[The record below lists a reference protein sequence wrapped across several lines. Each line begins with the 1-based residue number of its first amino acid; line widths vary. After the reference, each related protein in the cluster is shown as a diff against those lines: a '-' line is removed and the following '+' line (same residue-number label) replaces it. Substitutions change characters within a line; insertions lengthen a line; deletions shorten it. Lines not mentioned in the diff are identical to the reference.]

1 MTEKYSAQPSVCVCP
16 SRNQLESEEIVA
28 DLVHCFLLPEVQKNT
43 VRDKSE
49 SSPSFRLL
57 LSAGGGLRPLR
68 FRAGQGWGVF
78 SLVVSLCAW
87 FVKEWTCVCVLV
99 KGMCVCVCACV
110 RLHVHAQAC
119 ACCLMMRSLF
129 EEKGSDVVGCVF

>member
-87 FVKEWTCVCVLV
+87 FVKELTCVCVLV
-99 KGMCVCVCACV
+99 KGMCVCV
-110 RLHVHAQAC
+110 
-119 ACCLMMRSLF
+119 
-129 EEKGSDVVGCVF
+129 G